1 MNVLATQIPWCWI
14 IPVIVGI
21 LCAIL
26 GYLLGR
32 LFGNKNS
39 ENDNDNDSTDVIAKL
54 ETDLET
60 CKKQKAVLKADL
72 QECYKVKLDLEKGL
86 SGEGSSTN
94 ANLAAAAF
102 TGGEIEKDIP
112 FDAAAAKAVFGKKI
126 KQNDLKIIE
135 GIGPK
140 IEGLFHNFDIKTW
153 KDLSEASVDKC
164 QEVLNS
170 GGDRY
175 RMHKPGTWPEQAK
188 FAYEG
193 KWKELKDWQDKLD
206 GGKA

>member
-39 ENDNDNDSTDVIAKL
+39 DNNNVGDSADIIAKL
-54 ETDLET
+54 EADLET

-86 SGEGSSTN
+86 SGDGTSVN

-102 TGGEIEKDIP
+102 AGGEIEKEIP
-112 FDAAAAKAVFGKKI
+112 FDAVAAKAVFGKKI

-193 KWKELKDWQDKLD
+193 KWKELKEWQDKLD